1 MTDKE
6 FIELTEDMSPE
17 EILNY
22 YRNLYYNDGNVTER
36 GIVANAIN
44 DLIATKKIPP
54 CDISDVFYRP
64 LIKGCT
70 DICTVSGL
78 TKKANGTWKIR
89 LTSMYYKCVYEI
101 EESGI
106 GKDVFRSVDEA
117 IQHHE
122 ELMQ

>member
-6 FIELTEDMSPE
+6 FIKDTKEMTTV

-22 YRNLYYNDGNVTER
+22 FRNLYYNDGNNTER

-54 CDISDVFYRP
+54 CDIGDVFYRP
-64 LIKGCT
+64 LIYKGCT
-70 DICTVSGL
+70 DTCTVSGL

-101 EESGI
+101 EESAI
-106 GKDVFRSVDEA
+106 GKDVFRSIDEA

-122 ELMQ
+122 ELV